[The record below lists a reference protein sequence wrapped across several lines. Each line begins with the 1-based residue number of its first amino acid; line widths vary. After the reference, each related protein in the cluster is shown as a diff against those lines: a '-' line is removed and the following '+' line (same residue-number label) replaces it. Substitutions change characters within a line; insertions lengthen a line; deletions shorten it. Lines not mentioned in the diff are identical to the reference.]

1 MQLILFCCKLP
12 ALAESQNN
20 SCQYGRH
27 ASVAAA
33 SCREI
38 LYAQPDCYGESGTFW
53 IKDGAGGAY
62 EAYCDLRHKGGGW
75 MRVISHRQDED
86 TTCPTST
93 GTGRGWMPMVLI
105 NGSVYCRRGP
115 PDEGYTP
122 EILWNLDGSVAY
134 SEIRGYVNLRL
145 LIIEGNNNELDC
157 FSPNRDISLTENYM
171 DGVAIEMPIIP
182 QRHIFSYVLGR
193 NIGSERCPVYNN
205 GYPPPKS
212 LPPYAEGF
220 FACDRVNSEFERDED
235 GFVIMPVFSPLE
247 ISCFQCPSGMPW
259 FQVTLG
265 ETVNHPLQFRI
276 VDLNDDDWG
285 LSITRMEVYVR

>member
-1 MQLILFCCKLP
+1 M
-12 ALAESQNN
+12 AESRNN
-20 SCQYGRH
+20 SCLYGRH

-38 LYAQPDCYGESGTFW
+38 LYAQPDCYGESGTFS
-53 IKDGAGGAY
+53 IKNGAGETY
-62 EAYCDLRHKGGGW
+62 EAYCDLHHKGGGW

-86 TTCPTST
+86 TTCPM
-93 GTGRGWMPMVLI
+93 GTGAGGGWMPVVLS

-122 EILWNLDGSVAY
+122 EIHWNSDGSVTY
-134 SEIRGYVNLRL
+134 SEIWGYVNLRM

-171 DGVAIEMPIIP
+171 DGLAIEMPISP

-193 NIGSERCPVYNN
+193 KLGSERCPTYNN

-220 FACDRVNSEFERDED
+220 FACDRMITDLGIDEE
-235 GFVIMPVFSPLE
+235 GFVITPVLNPRE
-247 ISCFQCPSGMPW
+247 KSCTQCPSGMPW

-265 ETVNHPLQFRI
+265 EMVNHPLQFRI

-285 LSITRMEVYVR
+285 LSVANMEVYVR